1 MKVRKIGTRIGARIE
16 GIDFG
21 SALSPQTIDSIAEAL
36 YEHQVVSMPATG
48 MSPKQ
53 HLQIA
58 HRFGTPESNATD
70 QFGKHET
77 FPEITVIDTENGD
90 RADSWHAD
98 ETFLEHPPVVNLL
111 HAQQLPETG
120 GDTAFVSAA
129 DAYDGL
135 SDKFKQLV
143 EGLSAIHDY
152 GHLYELGWQAGYD
165 LAALV
170 ADALAKGLVH
180 AHPVVRVHP
189 VTKRRW
195 LTVNSTYTRFI
206 QGVNPLEAQALL
218 DLLLRHMQK
227 PEFAFRHQWQP
238 GDLLLWDQQAI
249 QHYAVNDSVGR
260 RVVHRIAVLENADT
274 YTGVLAS

>member
-1 MKVRKIGTRIGARIE
+1 MKVRKIGSRIGARIE
-16 GIDFG
+16 GIDFR
-21 SALSPQTIDSIAEAL
+21 SELSPQTIDGIAEAL
-36 YEHQVVSMPATG
+36 YEHQVVSMAADNLT
-48 MSPKQ
+48 KEQ

-70 QFGKHET
+70 QFGKHEA
-77 FPEITVIDTENGD
+77 FPEITVIDTEAGD

-135 SDKFKQLV
+135 SDKFKELV
-143 EGLSAIHDY
+143 EGLTAVHDY
-152 GHLYELGWQAGYD
+152 GHLYELGWRSGYD

-170 ADALAKGLVH
+170 ADALAKGLIH
-180 AHPVVRVHP
+180 THPVVRVHP

-206 QGVNPLEAQALL
+206 QGVNPLEAQMLL
-218 DLLLRHMQK
+218 DLLQRHMQK
-227 PEFAFRHQWQP
+227 PEFGFRHRWQP
-238 GDLLLWDQQAI
+238 GELLLWDQQAI

-260 RVVHRIAVLENADT
+260 RIVHRIAVLEKADT
-274 YTGVLAS
+274 YKGVLS

>member
-1 MKVRKIGTRIGARIE
+1 MKVRKMGTRIGARIE
-16 GIDFG
+16 GIDFH
-21 SALSPQTIDSIAEAL
+21 SELSPATIDAIAEAL
-36 YEHQVVSMPATG
+36 YEHQVVSMNADGLRPEE
-48 MSPKQ
+48 
-53 HLQIA
+53 HLRIA
-58 HRFGTPESNATD
+58 HRFGVPESNATD
-70 QFGKHET
+70 QFGRHPD
-77 FPEITVIDTENGD
+77 FADITVVDTENGD

-135 SDKFKQLV
+135 SDKFKQLL
-143 EGLSAIHDY
+143 EGLEAVHDY

-170 ADALAKGLVH
+170 GDALAKGLVH
-180 AHPVVRVHP
+180 KHPVVRVHP

-206 QGVNPLEAQALL
+206 HGVNPLEAQALL

-227 PEFAFRHQWQP
+227 PEFAFRHHWQP
-238 GDLLLWDQQAI
+238 NDLLLWDQQAI
-249 QHYAVNDSVGR
+249 QHYAVNDSIGR
-260 RVVHRIAVLENADT
+260 RIVHRVAVLERADT
-274 YTGVLAS
+274 YTGVLA